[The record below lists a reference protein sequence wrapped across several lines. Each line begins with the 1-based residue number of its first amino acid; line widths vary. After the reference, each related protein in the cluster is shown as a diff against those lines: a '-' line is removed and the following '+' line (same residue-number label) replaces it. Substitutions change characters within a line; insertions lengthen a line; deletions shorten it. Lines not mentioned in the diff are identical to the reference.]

1 MYKLYYTIGNG
12 VPRHSLN
19 TQHNFF
25 RINTWNT
32 TLKIWLMRIN
42 FTFLIILTA
51 FMQVSFAADAQK
63 ISLSKTNAPLTEVF
77 KELRK
82 QSGFD
87 FLINE
92 DQIQQAKAV
101 SIHVKDAALTDVLNA
116 CFKDQPFTYSINN
129 KLIIVV
135 PKKTEEQQSPL
146 PAVDIKING
155 QVLDE
160 HGNPIQGVTVSIKGS
175 KRKTATDKDGMFEI
189 RAEKAE
195 DILVFTSVGMEALEV
210 KLNSRTAIKVTLKSK
225 NNELKEVIVNTGFQT
240 IRQEQM
246 TGATVTVGSTE
257 LEKRYTPN
265 IIDNL
270 EGRIPGL
277 VNYRGTTTI
286 RGVSTIQSSKA
297 ALIVVDGLP
306 IEGSVADINPYDVES
321 ITVLKDAA
329 AAAIY
334 GIRAANGVIV
344 ITTKRAKNKRTSIEF
359 SSDVTITQK
368 PNIGFNMLTPAQQVD
383 LESNFF
389 NYQYLTGTATATN
402 ISRTTSDIT
411 NGNSIT
417 PVQYAYYQ
425 RAQGLIT
432 QSQLDGQLAGFKK
445 NDFRKQYTDNAL
457 LKDVLQQYNL
467 AIRTDGNKF
476 QSSLV
481 LNYKGDN
488 TGIINAYN
496 NQLNI
501 FYKGTYN
508 LSKWM
513 DVNYGVNTVLNRTK
527 SSSSDF
533 ATDGTNVS
541 PYMQLL
547 DGNGNRIYYTTADY
561 NMYNTTPSTMPRYSM
576 LVNHLD
582 ELGQDSRIS
591 KQQNTRYY
599 VNAIVRIIPG
609 LTFNPQFQYEN
620 SVTNVSAYS
629 ESDSYVM
636 RYLNNVYSTPS
647 ITTPGGYTSLL
658 PENGGKLATT
668 NITGDYWTARGQV
681 NYKRQFGKSV
691 IDVIG
696 GTEFRQ
702 TRSKGTGGLLLGY
715 DDQLQ
720 SQSTTSV
727 NYPALFN
734 YNTSTAFKPGF
745 STLDLYNTYLKNP
758 IAVITETTHRFNS
771 GYANATYTYDNKY
784 NVFGSYRVDY
794 ADVFGLD
801 KKFRGKPLWST
812 GLGWNISNE
821 SFMSD
826 IGWVNFLKLR
836 ATYGVTGNVA
846 QGVTSLLTANSTL
859 TNAATNQPVSVITNA
874 ANPQLTW
881 EKTATTNLGIDFTL
895 FNNRLNGSLD
905 WYRKKGTNI
914 FFTKR
919 LDASEG
925 FTSQVINNAG
935 LLNNGLELSLSY
947 SWLKPGKKDGLSWT
961 TLLVISHNNNKITYV
976 DEVSVSPVALVQGGY
991 KVGYPVNSL
1000 YSFQYKGLN
1009 SVGQPQWLKADGTL
1023 TTVALTGSD
1032 LSAVVYSGGTDPKNN
1047 IALTNDIYYKGF
1059 SLNIL
1064 AVYYGG
1070 QYLRAVVPDIYSGA
1084 PYSGLPSYL
1093 SNSWSPNNTNT
1104 TIPGFGQYA
1113 PGNYPGSSPIPANH
1127 LQYSDSFVRPG
1138 DFIKIRNVVV
1148 GYQLPAKW
1156 TEKLGVKN
1164 AKLRFQLNNPKA
1176 LWTKNDVNIDPETGG
1191 APTLTSYVFGIN
1203 FNL

>member
-1 MYKLYYTIGNG
+1 M
-12 VPRHSLN
+12 
-19 TQHNFF
+19 
-25 RINTWNT
+25 
-32 TLKIWLMRIN
+32 
-42 FTFLIILTA
+42 TA
-51 FMQVSFAADAQK
+51 FMQISFAANAQK

-92 DQIQQAKAV
+92 DQIQQAKTV
-101 SIHVKDAALTDVLNA
+101 SIHVKAAALTDVLNA

-135 PKKTEEQQSPL
+135 PKKTEGPQKTL
-146 PAVDIKING
+146 PTVDIKISG

-160 HGNPIQGVTVSIKGS
+160 HGNPMPGVTVSVKGT
-175 KRKTATDKDGMFEI
+175 KNKIATDKEGMFEI
-189 RAEKAE
+189 RVDNADA
-195 DILVFTSVGMEALEV
+195 ILVFTNVGMETVEV
-210 KLNSRTAIKVTLKSK
+210 KLNNRTEIKVTLKAKS
-225 NNELKEVIVNTGFQT
+225 NELKEVIVNTGFQT
-240 IRQEQM
+240 VRQEQM

-265 IIDNL
+265 IMDNL

-277 VNYRGTTTI
+277 VNYRGATTI
-286 RGVSTIQSSKA
+286 RGVSTIQSQTG

-306 IEGSVADINPYDVES
+306 IEGSIANINPYDVES

-329 AAAIY
+329 ASAIY

-344 ITTKRAKNKRTSIEF
+344 ITTKKAKNKRTSVEF

-368 PNIGFNMLTPAQQVD
+368 PDLGFNMLTPSQQVD

-389 NYQYLTGTATATN
+389 NYQYLTGNAIATN
-402 ISRTTSDIT
+402 ITKTTSDIT
-411 NGNSIT
+411 NGNQIT

-425 RAQGLIT
+425 RAQGSIT
-432 QSQLDGQLAGFKK
+432 QSQLDNQLAGFKK

-457 LKDVLQQYNL
+457 LKDVLQQYNF

-481 LNYKGDN
+481 LNFKGDN

-501 FYKGTYN
+501 FYKGSYN

-513 DVNYGVNTVLNRTK
+513 DVNFGVNSVLGKTK

-547 DGNGNRIYYTTADY
+547 DGNGKRVYYTTGDY
-561 NMYNTTPSTMPRYSM
+561 NMYNTNPATQPRYSM

-582 ELGQDSRIS
+582 ELEHDASIT

-609 LTFNPQFQYEN
+609 LTFNPQFQYE
-620 SVTNVSAYS
+620 SSTTNVSAYS
-629 ESDSYVM
+629 EPDSYIM
-636 RYLNNVYSTPS
+636 RYLKNVYSSPS
-647 ITTPGGYTSLL
+647 ATTPGAYTSLL
-658 PENGGKLATT
+658 PDNGGKLATI
-668 NITGDYWTARGQV
+668 NSTGDYWTARGQL
-681 NYKRQFGKSV
+681 NYKRQYGKNA
-691 IDVIG
+691 IDVIA

-702 TRSKGTGGLLLGY
+702 TLTKGTSGLLLGY

-727 NYPALFN
+727 NFPALFA
-734 YNTSTAFKPGF
+734 YNTTTSFKNGF
-745 STLDLYNTYLKNP
+745 NTLGLYNTYLNNP
-758 IAVITETTHRFNS
+758 IGVIPETEHRFNS

-821 SFMSD
+821 SFMAAVD
-826 IGWVNFLKLR
+826 WVKFLKFR
-836 ATYGVTGNVA
+836 ATYGVTGNVKL
-846 QGVTSLLTANSTL
+846 GVTSLLTANSTL
-859 TNAATNQPVSVITNA
+859 TNAATNQPASVVTSA

-881 EKTATTNLGIDFTL
+881 EKTATTNLGLDFSL
-895 FNNRLNGSLD
+895 FNNRLSGSFD

-947 SWLKPGKKDGLSWT
+947 SWLKPGKKDGLGWT

-976 DEVSVSPVALVQGGY
+976 DEVSASPVALVQGGY

-1023 TTVALTGSD
+1023 TTVGLTGSD
-1032 LSAVVYSGGTDPKNN
+1032 LSAVTYSGGTDPKNN
-1047 IALTNDIYYKGF
+1047 IALTNSIYYKGF
-1059 SLNIL
+1059 SLNML

-1070 QYLRAVVPDIYSGA
+1070 QYLRAVVPDIYSGV
-1084 PYSGLPSYL
+1084 PYTGLPSYL
-1093 SNSWSPNNTNT
+1093 SNSWSPGNTNT
-1104 TIPGFGQYA
+1104 IIPGFGQYA
-1113 PGNYPGSSPIPANH
+1113 PGNYPGTSAVPAYH
-1127 LQYSDSFVRPG
+1127 LPYSDAFVRPG
-1138 DFIKIRNVVV
+1138 DFIKIRYVAA
-1148 GYQLPAKW
+1148 GYQLPGNW
-1156 TEKLGVKN
+1156 TDKLGVKDV
-1164 AKLRFQLNNPKA
+1164 KLRFQLNNPKA
-1176 LWTKNDVNIDPETGG
+1176 LWKKNDVNIDPETGG